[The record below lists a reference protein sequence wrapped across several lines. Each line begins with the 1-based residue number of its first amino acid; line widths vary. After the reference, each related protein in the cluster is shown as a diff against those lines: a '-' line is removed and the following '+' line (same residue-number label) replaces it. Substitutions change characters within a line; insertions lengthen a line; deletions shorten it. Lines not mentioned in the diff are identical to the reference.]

1 VLKNRWA
8 LVGLALILGGV
19 LFIDYIAQLLYPSVE
34 LGAVSVPDTLS
45 GTHTYNFYKDT
56 SFVGTYTY
64 SVAKVTGAQG
74 IVFAMSS
81 GTSIA
86 FEGKSLILEGLYR
99 FNSGFR
105 PVSYGLNVT
114 EGDEVTYFVCDF
126 KPGAVTTTIRFQGE
140 TVDAV
145 TEVRE
150 GTLLVEN
157 SMPGYWEIL
166 LQSVSLERGRRY
178 TLDLFIPQAARV
190 FQVTLFV
197 ENDLEQVRVEDRTL
211 ECMVVKASELGLAF
225 YVHQGELVQ
234 YRDEAQGVAMNKVS

>member
-1 VLKNRWA
+1 MKNRWV

-19 LFIDYIAQLLYPSVE
+19 VFIDYIAQLLYPSVD
-34 LGAVSVPDTLS
+34 LGALSVPDTLS

-56 SFVGTYTY
+56 AFVGTHTY
-64 SVAKVTGAQG
+64 SVAKVPGAQG
-74 IVFAMSS
+74 TIFAMSS
-81 GTSIA
+81 GTFIT
-86 FEGKSLILEGLYR
+86 FEGKSLALEGLYR

-114 EGDEVTYFVCDF
+114 EGGEVTYFVCDF
-126 KPGAVTTTIRFQGE
+126 KPGEVTTTVRFQGE
-140 TVDAV
+140 TADVV
-145 TEVRE
+145 TDIEE

-166 LQSVSLERGRRY
+166 LQSASLERGRRH
-178 TLDLFIPQAARV
+178 TLGLFIPQAARV

-197 ENDLEQVRVEDRTL
+197 ENDLEQVRVEDKTL

>member
-1 VLKNRWA
+1 MKNRWV

-19 LFIDYIAQLLYPSVE
+19 FFIDYIAQFLYPSVE
-34 LGAVSVPDTLS
+34 LGVVSVPDALS

-56 SFVGTYTY
+56 AFVGTYTY
-64 SVAKVTGAQG
+64 SIAKVTGAQG
-74 IVFAMSS
+74 IVYAMRSE
-81 GTSIA
+81 TSIT
-86 FEGKSLILEGLYR
+86 FEDKSLTLEGFYR

-114 EGDEVTYFVCDF
+114 EGGEVTYFVCDF
-126 KPGAVTTTIRFQGE
+126 KPGAVTTTVRFQGE
-140 TVDAV
+140 TADVV
-145 TEVRE
+145 TEMDE

-166 LQSVSLERGRRY
+166 IKSASLERGRRY
-178 TLDLFIPQAARV
+178 TLGLFIPQAARV

-197 ENDLEQVRVEDRTL
+197 ENDLEQVRVEDKTL

-225 YVHQGELVQ
+225 YIHQGELVQ

>member
-1 VLKNRWA
+1 MKNRWV
-8 LVGLALILGGV
+8 LVGLALIIGGV

-34 LGAVSVPDTLS
+34 LGAVNVPDTLS

-56 SFVGTYTY
+56 AFVGTYTY
-64 SVAKVTGAQG
+64 SVSKVPRAQG
-74 IVFAMSS
+74 TVFAMSS
-81 GTSIA
+81 GTSIT
-86 FEGKSLILEGLYR
+86 FEGKSLTLEGLYR

-114 EGDEVTYFVCDF
+114 EGGEVTYFVCDF
-126 KPGAVTTTIRFQGE
+126 KPGTVTTTVRFQGE
-140 TVDAV
+140 IADVV
-145 TEVRE
+145 TEVGE

-166 LQSVSLERGRRY
+166 LQSASLERGRRY
-178 TLDLFIPQAARV
+178 TLGLFIPQAARV

-234 YRDEAQGVAMNKVS
+234 YRDEAQGVVMNKVS